1 MHDEAALAHGEDLRT
16 DAPVQL
22 WLANLASNQGAVTEL
37 LDELERRL
45 APVLAPLR
53 EADGPED
60 RVAAIPEE
68 LSETADRL
76 RRAAWLT
83 GQQADRVRQL
93 LQRLE
98 V

>member
-45 APVLAPLR
+45 EPVLAPVR

-68 LSETADRL
+68 LSFTADRA
-76 RRAAWLT
+76 RSAAWT
-83 GQQADRVRQL
+83 AGRQGERVRQL